1 MDKQRKK
8 QLSEAYAQ
16 SFRAMGVYQIR
27 NAENGKVL
35 VRSSMDLDGA
45 RNRFEFMRQ
54 MNNNTLPELKADWDR
69 YGGKV
74 FEFSELDRIKPKEE
88 TVTDRAELKKYQE
101 EVDALAELWVEK
113 LQPFGERGY
122 NRPQS

>member
-8 QLSEAYAQ
+8 QLAEAYAQ

-45 RNRFEFMRQ
+45 RNRFEFMKQ
-54 MNNNTLPELKADWDR
+54 MNNNTLPELKTDWDR
-69 YGGKV
+69 YGGSV

-113 LQPFGERGY
+113 LQPYGDNGY
-122 NRPQS
+122 HKPKS